1 MPITNE
7 TPPDADLVQAQGQ
20 ALLTMPK
27 MLLRAALSAGC
38 DVVITARIG
47 APDSAAE
54 LIEGQRAWLAEQG
67 VEALVMPDS
76 VHALAAARGA
86 VVAGRRGLLLLD
98 ATSVPEAGWLSLG
111 GGEEPDDTR
120 GAVVLVAGPVDSPA
134 GRRACDAWVAGG
146 VAVFEPALHEEV
158 MPWFGVAL
166 QAAGLAGGW
175 SAFGLARELWDGFA
189 TVACGPVGGRSS
201 SSGVSATRPAEQVQG
216 ERLVVLARE
225 QSINTIVNPP
235 GRDEALPLG
244 LIAGGVGYARL
255 RQVVSELGL
264 IGRLPI
270 LRLGMAGPLDA
281 ELLSRH
287 ARDCRA
293 LWVVDHREG
302 GLYRRVAAA
311 LDRRTGEPVQTKL
324 GALLASAEA
333 SPGAVLLGLAP
344 HLRGHPAVPREVLDG
359 ALEALQRQVRAV
371 TEGTDDTMRDVLPP
385 PGSPLVDV
393 AAVLGRLR
401 RDLTDAQYMS
411 EQHGRGPMDLSV
423 YGALDDQSRALIA
436 DEGSPVAETLV
447 PGTVAG
453 GAAHGAG
460 AREDRRPVVVMSG
473 RDFFANGYAAIANAS
488 RGARDIT
495 FIIHTED
502 PTTLRKRKRRRR
514 RFRRRPAPGVLDVQ
528 AMLAALSADGI
539 HHGISIGEIDP
550 TDRPRLRRLL
560 ERSLVGRGVHV
571 VLARRRFGPRALAEA
586 ALESRRE
593 WIEHSYIPTQ
603 QHLVLCPEVWPLSQ
617 AQRLHLGPLGLEPAP
632 GETGGWMTS
641 TSWGWAG
648 KPMLKTLANPSLGL
662 ATVTRTGPERSRLD
676 ESELAGLPA
685 PPRPQH
691 ADQEV
696 WRASVAGVSLAG
708 MDLLLDLLTES
719 GTAMGYQVRGSRTDT
734 LSLASTGGRA
744 DVVFSSRPREQ
755 ELTVAGSPGRSTR
768 ALSSSV
774 PTPGSTDLVLGTD
787 ARESASALLAV
798 GGPGRTSAVVDTTAL
813 PTLAELK
820 AGRPAANTDAL
831 RRALRDRARPGAGIA
846 LPAGELS
853 EYLWGHRRF
862 AAWVMMGTA
871 LQLGLVPLNIQ
882 AIDAATRRV
891 LGRND
896 PRCSEAID
904 VGRKLAVDPGFA
916 DRCLLVDDAGPV
928 ALLDSVT
935 EDLAQQYGGR
945 SGPSVSREFHGMV
958 APLLDRCAPM
968 DVAIRTRLVHAAH
981 RCAVWGGKRNGVAY
995 ARRYCEAIG
1004 LLLDHD
1010 RAERSYEL
1018 TRRGIDSAARVMIVP
1033 DEVYLAS
1040 LLTSPSRYRRDRRR
1054 LNVALERGDKVSYL
1068 HVVRPEFDLFKRHI
1082 AFTLTLGE
1090 RSLRLLARLHVVR
1103 RVRAGWYREQR
1114 GLRDLYLQTLA
1125 GVSDTADL
1133 SDYRK
1138 WCAIASSTARI
1149 AGRGEARRQAVRE
1162 ARARLDRLVAVDAK
1176 QLSNE

>member
-1 MPITNE
+1 MTNE
-7 TPPDADLVQAQGQ
+7 TPPDTGLVQTQGQ
-20 ALLTMPK
+20 ALLTTPK

-47 APDSAAE
+47 APESAAE
-54 LIEGQRAWLAEQG
+54 LIEGHRGWLADQG
-67 VEALVMPDS
+67 VEALVLPDS

-86 VVAGRRGLLLLD
+86 VVAGRRGLLLLE
-98 ATSVPEAGWLSLG
+98 AKSVPEAGWLSLG
-111 GGEEPDDTR
+111 GGGEPDETR
-120 GAVVLVAGPVDSPA
+120 GAVVLVAGPVDTPE
-134 GRRACDAWVAGG
+134 GRRACEAWGAGG
-146 VAVFEPALHEEV
+146 VAVFEPALHGEV
-158 MPWFGVAL
+158 IPWFAVAL
-166 QAAGLAGGW
+166 QSAGLAGGW
-175 SAFGLARELWDGFA
+175 SAMGLAGELWDGFA
-189 TVACGPVGGRSS
+189 TVACGPTGGRSS
-201 SSGVSATRPAEQVQG
+201 SSGVSSARPSEQVQS
-216 ERLVVLARE
+216 ERLVALARE
-225 QSINTIVNPP
+225 HSVNTIVNPP

-255 RQVVSELGL
+255 RQVISELGL

-270 LRLGMAGPLDA
+270 LRLGMAGPLDT

-302 GLYRRVAAA
+302 GLYRAVAAA
-311 LDRRTGEPVQTKL
+311 LQRRAGEPVQAKL
-324 GALLASAEA
+324 GALLESSDA
-333 SPGAVLLGLAP
+333 SPGAVLMGLAP
-344 HLRGHPAVPREVLDG
+344 HLSGHPAVPREVLDG
-359 ALEALQRQVRAV
+359 ALDALQRQVRAAA
-371 TEGTDDTMRDVLPP
+371 EGTDETMRDVLPP
-385 PGSPLVDV
+385 PGSALVDV

-401 RDLTDAQYMS
+401 QDLTDAQYMS
-411 EQHGRGPMDLSV
+411 EQHGRGPLDLV
-423 YGALDDQSRALIA
+423 LYGALDDQSRALVA
-436 DEGSPVAETLV
+436 DEGAAVTETLV

-460 AREDRRPVVVMSG
+460 ARDDLRPVVVMSG
-473 RDFFANGYAAIANAS
+473 RDFFANGYASIANAS

-502 PTTLRKRKRRRR
+502 PATLRKRKRRRR

-528 AMLAALSADGI
+528 AMLSALSADGI

-586 ALESRRE
+586 ARETQRE
-593 WIEHSYIPTQ
+593 WIEHSHNPVQ
-603 QHLVLCPEVWPLSQ
+603 QQLVLCPEVWPLGP

-641 TSWGWAG
+641 VSWGWAG
-648 KPMLKTLANPSLGL
+648 KPMLKALANPSLGL
-662 ATVTRTGPERSRLD
+662 ATVVRTGPERSRLD
-676 ESELAGLPA
+676 ESELADLPA
-685 PPRPQH
+685 LPRPVH
-691 ADQEV
+691 AEQEV
-696 WRASVAGVSLAG
+696 WRASVAGVALAG
-708 MDLLLDLLTES
+708 MDLLLDLLTEA

-768 ALSSSV
+768 AMSSSA

-787 ARESASALLAV
+787 ARESVAALLAV
-798 GGPGRTSAVVDTTAL
+798 GGAGRTSAVVDTAAL

-820 AGRPAANTDAL
+820 AGRPAANTDTL
-831 RRALRDRARPGAGIA
+831 HRALSSRTRPSGGLAM
-846 LPAGELS
+846 PAAELS

-862 AAWVMMGTA
+862 ASWLIMGAA
-871 LQLGLVPLNIQ
+871 LQLGLVPLNRQ
-882 AIDAATRRV
+882 AVDAATRRV

-896 PRCSEAID
+896 LRCRQAID

-916 DRCLLVDDAGPV
+916 DRCLSVDEESPET
-928 ALLDSVT
+928 LLESVT

-945 SGPSVSREFHGMV
+945 SGPSVSREFHGLV
-958 APLLDRCAPM
+958 APLLERCAPL
-968 DVAIRTRLVHAAH
+968 DPAVRTRLVHAAH
-981 RCAVWGGKRNGVAY
+981 RCAVWGGKRGGVAY
-995 ARRYCEAIG
+995 ARRYCEAVG

-1010 RAERSYEL
+1010 QPERHYEL
-1018 TRRGIDSAARVMIVP
+1018 TRRGIDSAARVMVVP

-1040 LLTSPSRYRRDRRR
+1040 LLTSPLRYRRDRRR
-1054 LNVALERGDKVSYL
+1054 LNIALERGDKVSYL
-1068 HVVRPEFDLFKRHI
+1068 HVVRPEFDIFKRHI

-1090 RSLRLLARLHVVR
+1090 RSLRLLARLQVVR

-1149 AGRGEARRQAVRE
+1149 AGRGETRRQAVRE

-1176 QLSNE
+1176 QLANE